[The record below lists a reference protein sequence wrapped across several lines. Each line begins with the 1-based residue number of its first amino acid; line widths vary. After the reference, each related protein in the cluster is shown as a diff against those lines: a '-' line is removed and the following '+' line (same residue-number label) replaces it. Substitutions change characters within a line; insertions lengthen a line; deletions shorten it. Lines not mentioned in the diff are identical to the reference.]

1 LQLVRAH
8 VLVCG
13 GENCSKLGSE
23 QVKEA
28 FAKELKKQKVDQEIK
43 LGDTDCHDFCE
54 MGPLV
59 IVYPEG
65 TFYVR
70 VTPEDVPD
78 IVEEHL
84 INGKVV
90 DRLLYKEAVKEDQL
104 PKYKDLDFYKKQRR
118 VALRNCGSID
128 PERLDEYVARD
139 GYASLEKALFEF
151 TPEQVIDEVK
161 RSGLRGRGGGGF
173 PTGLKWEFC
182 HRSPG
187 DLKYLICNAD
197 EGDPGAFMDRSIL
210 EGDPHTLIE
219 GMAIAAY
226 AIGCREGYIYCR
238 AEYPLA
244 IKRLKIAIAQAEERG
259 FLGDNILGS
268 DFTFHLHIKEGAG
281 AFVCG
286 EETALMA
293 SIEGQRGMPRVR
305 PPFPAQKGLWGKPS
319 NINNVET
326 YANVPVIIGKGAD
339 WFGSM
344 GTEKSKGTKVFA
356 LTGKVNNTGLVE
368 VPMGISIREIIF
380 EIGGG
385 IVGGKE
391 YKGVQIGGPSGGCIP
406 ASLMDTPVDYES
418 LIQAGAMMGSGGLVV
433 MDETTCMVDLA
444 RFFLNF
450 TQSES
455 CGKCT
460 PCREGTKRML
470 EILTR
475 ICNGEGV
482 PEDIDTLERL
492 GRVIKSTALCGLG
505 NTAPNPVLSTLRY
518 FRMKL
523 AANKPGV
530 FRQFN
535 YFHQLSVKG
544 CPSSP
549 HPLLSNEFT
558 VSVVKLMA
566 MPMALLHHFLAIGSK
581 CPAVWHQ
588 LAGIFAQPH
597 CSPSI
602 FHIFLTGKGGD
613 NRMNCTGISLYAVG
627 LLQPTDRSG
636 KLDYSTL
643 HPQTD
648 PQEGD
653 PVLTSISS
661 SLDLT
666 GNPSIAKPSG
676 YNDSLHSSKDI
687 PGVIIIQMLSINPID
702 LHMGFMEK
710 PCMTE
715 GLCDTK
721 ISIFEFYIFAN

>member
-1 LQLVRAH
+1 MQLVRAH

-13 GENCSKLGSE
+13 GKNCTASGSE
-23 QVKEA
+23 QVREA
-28 FAKELKKQKVDQEIK
+28 FAKELEKKKLDQEIR
-43 LGDTDCHDFCE
+43 LVETDCHGFCE

-70 VTPEDVPD
+70 VTAEDVPV
-78 IVEEHL
+78 IIEEHL
-84 INGKVV
+84 VKGRPV
-90 DRLLYKEAVKEDQL
+90 DRLLYKTPVKEDEI
-104 PKYKDLDFYKKQRR
+104 PKYKELDFYRKQHR
-118 VALRNCGSID
+118 VALRNCGSIN
-128 PERLDEYVARD
+128 PEKIEEYIARG
-139 GYASLEKALFEF
+139 GYASLEKAIYDL
-151 TPEQVIDEVK
+151 TPEQVIEETK
-161 RSGLRGRGGGGF
+161 TSGLRGRGGGGF

-182 HRSPG
+182 RRSPG

-210 EGDPHTLIE
+210 EGDPHSLIE

-226 AIGCREGYIYCR
+226 AIGCSEGYIYCR

-244 IKRLKIAIAQAEERG
+244 IKRLKIAIAQAEELG
-259 FLGDNILGS
+259 LLGDNILGT
-268 DFTFHLHIKEGAG
+268 DFSFTLHIKEGAG

-293 SIEGQRGMPRVR
+293 SIEGKRGMPRVR
-305 PPFPAQKGLWGKPS
+305 PPFPAQKGLWDKPS

-326 YANVPVIIGKGAD
+326 YANVPMIIGKGAD

-368 VPMGISIREIIF
+368 VPMGVTIRDIIF

-418 LIQAGAMMGSGGLVV
+418 LIEAGAMMGSGGLVV
-433 MDETTCMVDLA
+433 MDETTCMVDLS

-475 ICNGEGV
+475 ICEGEGV
-482 PEDIDTLERL
+482 PEDIETLERL

-518 FRMKL
+518 FRDEYEAHIYDK
-523 AANKPGV
+523 
-530 FRQFN
+530 R
-535 YFHQLSVKG
+535 
-544 CPSSP
+544 CPAHACS
-549 HPLLSNEFT
+549 
-558 VSVVKLMA
+558 
-566 MPMALLHHFLAIGSK
+566 ALLVYTIDEEKCSGCGRCARA
-581 CPAVWHQ
+581 CPAG
-588 LAGIFAQPH
+588 AITGEKKEPH
-597 CSPSI
+597 KI
-602 FHIFLTGKGGD
+602 
-613 NRMNCTGISLYAVG
+613 
-627 LLQPTDRSG
+627 
-636 KLDYSTL
+636 
-643 HPQTD
+643 D
-648 PQEGD
+648 P
-653 PVLTSISS
+653 
-661 SLDLT
+661 
-666 GNPSIAKPSG
+666 
-676 YNDSLHSSKDI
+676 
-687 PGVIIIQMLSINPID
+687 
-702 LHMGFMEK
+702 EK
-710 PCMTE
+710 CIKCGSCIE
-715 GLCDTK
+715 SCKRGAILRL
-721 ISIFEFYIFAN
+721 